1 KDVLPMLD
9 ATDRQILAILEQDGR
24 LQWKEIGERVHM
36 TGQAVAM
43 RIQKMIDDGVIE
55 GFTVRT
61 DPAKRGLGIVFY
73 ITVYMKTNDHASFH
87 RFLASRPEIVE
98 AHRTSGG
105 GCYLLKANVAD
116 HQAMNELLDAILP
129 FGNYGVSQ
137 SIQRLK

>member
-1 KDVLPMLD
+1 MLD
-9 ATDRQILAILEQDGR
+9 ATDLQILKILEQDGR

-43 RIQKMIDDGVIE
+43 RIQKMVDDGVIE
-55 GFTVRT
+55 GFTVRVN
-61 DPAKRGLGIVFY
+61 PIKLGLGIVFY
-73 ITVYMKTNDHASFH
+73 ITVYMKSNDHASF
-87 RFLASRPEIVE
+87 RQFIENRSEIVE

-105 GCYLLKANVAD
+105 GCYLLKANVPD